1 MFTNNFKL
9 QMVMFVVFWVSVTF
23 TVRFELKQMKKKQ
36 IKEIKKIYMYILI
49 VKMVALILSEK

>member
-23 TVRFELKQMKKKQ
+23 TVRFELQQMKKK
-36 IKEIKKIYMYILI
+36 KKYIYIRLI

>member
-23 TVRFELKQMKKKQ
+23 TVRFELQQMKKK
-36 IKEIKKIYMYILI
+36 KKNNYIYIYIRLI

>member
-23 TVRFELKQMKKKQ
+23 TVRFELKQIKKKQ
-36 IKEIKKIYMYILI
+36 IKEIKKKYIYILI